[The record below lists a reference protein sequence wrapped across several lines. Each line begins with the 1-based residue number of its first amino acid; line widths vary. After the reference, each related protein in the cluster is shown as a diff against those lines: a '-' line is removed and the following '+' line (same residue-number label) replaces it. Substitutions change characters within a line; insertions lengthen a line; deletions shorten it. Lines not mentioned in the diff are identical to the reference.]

1 MKRQPHPQ
9 SARQLGEAVRRACV
23 EAALTSYE
31 DAAISGLCH
40 EGAWEAAVS
49 AIRGL
54 DLDALPEA
62 NVPADA
68 EPVVAADRAVAGTGA
83 IAANLLERT
92 AALSALGGPE
102 GFRKRARS
110 IASRAASLQSS
121 LRTAA
126 QADGGLVLRE
136 AQAAADSSL
145 DIAARC
151 AQVTTLAAE
160 VAKNGHGAAR
170 HDATAALRLASSAAE
185 CALAL
190 TEEHLGSVVET
201 DWTRTTQRRIW
212 RARLLLHRARPP
224 ASPIT
229 FHDG

>member
-1 MKRQPHPQ
+1 VKRHPHPQ

-23 EAALTSYE
+23 EAALAGYE

-54 DLDALPEA
+54 DLDAFAEA

-68 EPVVAADRAVAGTGA
+68 EPADSAAARTGA
-83 IAANLLERT
+83 IAASLLERT
-92 AALSALGGPE
+92 AALSALRGPE

-110 IASRAASLQSS
+110 IASRAAALQCS

-126 QADGGLVLRE
+126 QADDELVLRE

-160 VAKNGHGAAR
+160 VAKNGHGATR
-170 HDATAALRLASSAAE
+170 HDAAAALRVASSAAE

-212 RARLLLHRARPP
+212 RARFLLHRAQLQAR
-224 ASPIT
+224 PIT
-229 FHDG
+229 CHDG

>member
-1 MKRQPHPQ
+1 MKGNLHQ
-9 SARQLGEAVRRACV
+9 SARQVAEAVQNACV
-23 EAALTSYE
+23 EAALAGYE
-31 DAAISGLCH
+31 NAAISGLCH

-54 DLDALPEA
+54 DLDALAEA

-68 EPVVAADRAVAGTGA
+68 ELVVAADSAAAGTGA
-83 IAANLLERT
+83 IAASLLERT
-92 AALSALGGPE
+92 AGLSALHGPE

-110 IASRAASLQSS
+110 IASRAASLHCS

-126 QADGGLVLRE
+126 RADAELVLRD
-136 AQAAADSSL
+136 AHAAGDSSL
-145 DIAARC
+145 DIAVRC

-170 HDATAALRLASSAAE
+170 HDAAAALRLASSAAV

-190 TEEHLGSVVET
+190 TEKHLGSVIESN
-201 DWTRTTQRRIW
+201 WTRNTQRRIW

>member
-1 MKRQPHPQ
+1 VRRGPNPR
-9 SARQLGEAVRRACV
+9 SARQLAEATRSACV

-54 DLDALPEA
+54 DLDTLAEA

-68 EPVVAADRAVAGTGA
+68 EPVAAADSAAAGTGA
-83 IAANLLERT
+83 IAASLLERT
-92 AALSALGGPE
+92 AALSALRGPE
-102 GFRKRARS
+102 SFRKRARS

-121 LRTAA
+121 LRTAV
-126 QADGGLVLRE
+126 QADAELVLRE
-136 AQAAADSSL
+136 AQAAADASL

-160 VAKNGHGAAR
+160 VAKNGHRAAR
-170 HDATAALRLASSAAE
+170 HDAVAALRLASSAAE

-190 TEEHLGSVVET
+190 TEEHLGSAVET
-201 DWTRTTQRRIW
+201 DWTRSTQRRIW

-224 ASPIT
+224 QPDSSP
-229 FHDG
+229 